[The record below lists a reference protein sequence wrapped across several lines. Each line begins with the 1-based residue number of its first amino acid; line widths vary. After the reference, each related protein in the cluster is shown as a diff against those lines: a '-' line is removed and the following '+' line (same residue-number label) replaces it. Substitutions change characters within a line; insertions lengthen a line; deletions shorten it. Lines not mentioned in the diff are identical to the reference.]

1 MKNGFLNFMVDSIS
15 GKMLGL
21 RKGQSIWYKKDK
33 NDNSCYSGSFL
44 LKLDIWQQIYFMVKK
59 VLMS

>member
-1 MKNGFLNFMVDSIS
+1 MVFLIS
-15 GKMLGL
+15 WWIPSPEKCWVYV
-21 RKGQSIWYKKDK
+21 KGQSIWYKKDK

-44 LKLDIWQQIYFMVKK
+44 LKLDIWQQIHFMVKK

>member
-1 MKNGFLNFMVDSIS
+1 MKNGFLNFMVDSIT

-44 LKLDIWQQIYFMVKK
+44 LKLDIWQ
-59 VLMS
+59 